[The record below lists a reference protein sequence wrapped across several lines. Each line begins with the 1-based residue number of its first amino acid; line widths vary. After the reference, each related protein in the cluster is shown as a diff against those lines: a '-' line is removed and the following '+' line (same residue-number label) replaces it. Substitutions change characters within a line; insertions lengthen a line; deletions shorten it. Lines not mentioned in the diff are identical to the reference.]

1 MTLPE
6 IYERFSALPLGG
18 YITIDNR
25 LDKGYMYSLI
35 HSARAFVVQQR
46 FAEQG
51 VIQPVYFQQYKP
63 DYIEAAQTS
72 TSYARYSPFP
82 AVIGVGAKRDG
93 MGYVGSVCLNVPFRQ
108 VNSRAEFASM
118 QFDRI
123 MKAGRKAYVL
133 VGNNYIEIYYKNK
146 IKEVLIEAVF
156 MDPTKV
162 PNYNIE
168 KDEYPVEAGDIA
180 RMEMYILQSDMNMIS
195 RSVSDRIKNDRDD
208 SIQPFPRS

>member
-6 IYERFSALPLGG
+6 IYERVSALPLGG

-25 LDKGYMYSLI
+25 MDKGFMYSLI
-35 HSARAFVVQQR
+35 HSARAIVVGQR
-46 FAEQG
+46 YVEEG
-51 VIQPVYFQQYKP
+51 IVPSVYFQAFKP

-72 TSYARYSPFP
+72 TSYARYSGFP
-82 AVIGVGAKRDG
+82 AVISIGSKRDG

-108 VNSRAEFASM
+108 VQDRATFASM
-118 QFDRI
+118 QQDRV

-133 VGNNYIEIYYKNK
+133 VGNGYLEVYYKNK
-146 IKEVLIEAVF
+146 IKEVLIEGVF

-168 KDEYPVEAGDIA
+168 KDDYPMDIGDIG
-180 RMEMYILQSDMNMIS
+180 RMEMVLMQGDLNMIAK
-195 RSVSDRIKNDRDD
+195 SVTDRVKNDRDD
-208 SIQPFPRS
+208 AVQPYPRN